1 MKLPKSSREYI
12 RGVMAFVK
20 FAREHS
26 NRKWVIALQK
36 KKEKEILNDFKPS
49 RNAEKPYKINS
60 RWFFLNGLKPSNI

>member
-12 RGVMAFVK
+12 RRVMAFVK

-36 KKEKEILNDFKPS
+36 KKKK
-49 RNAEKPYKINS
+49 KKI
-60 RWFFLNGLKPSNI
+60 